1 MDKCGSCAKRQALP
15 LGSIRLTE
23 PVLLMDIKNNTPLY
37 LSKLYFASK
46 HLAQQ
51 QQIGYNKSKYL
62 EQQER

>member
-1 MDKCGSCAKRQALP
+1 
-15 LGSIRLTE
+15 
-23 PVLLMDIKNNTPLY
+23 MDIKNNTPLY